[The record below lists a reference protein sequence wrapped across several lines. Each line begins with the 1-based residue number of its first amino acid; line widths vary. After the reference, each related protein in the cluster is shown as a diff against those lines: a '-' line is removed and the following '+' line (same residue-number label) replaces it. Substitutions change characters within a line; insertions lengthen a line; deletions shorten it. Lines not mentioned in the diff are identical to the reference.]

1 MVTKENLA
9 KALEGA
15 RQYLSDLETGKAHGC
30 AEIHLVDDELEEVD
44 ASANERFKE
53 YLQSDEYKQY
63 VKERA
68 ERSKLIVE
76 EKRQEAIDSIKEY
89 IASAEK
95 RLAEMCVAD
104 TF

>member
-1 MVTKENLA
+1 MVTKENLT

-30 AEIHLVDDELEEVD
+30 AEIHLVDDELEEMSELAEKLFGD
-44 ASANERFKE
+44 
-53 YLQSDEYKQY
+53 YLKSDEYKQY

-95 RLAEMCVAD
+95 RLAEM
-104 TF
+104 